1 MFYIWVFMVLVFFQ
15 SPMPMHALQPL
26 NLLLIAS
33 VESTVKC
40 RIKSIAT
47 TQKYLIMRDDAT
59 LVESMILI
67 EYKPEKSV
75 NSS

>member
-1 MFYIWVFMVLVFFQ
+1 
-15 SPMPMHALQPL
+15 MPMHALQPL

-40 RIKSIAT
+40 RIKSIAA